1 MNAET
6 APRVGRVN
14 HSHSGITVF
23 YMTGLVKNITNT
35 PVRPEAVG
43 FGLMNIELNDS
54 TNRFTLRQVCDLLNG
69 EIICSEHLA
78 DQSVG
83 SACGCD
89 LMSDVLAFTRPG
101 SVLLTG
107 LTNSQ
112 VIRTAEMLDLKA
124 IVFVRSKKPDE
135 RTIQMAEALQLVLI
149 LSPHPLYESCGRLY
163 TAGLSGCQNVDHAAA

>member
-1 MNAET
+1 MNSELS
-6 APRVGRVN
+6 N
-14 HSHSGITVF
+14 SGN
-23 YMTGLVKNITNT
+23 K
-35 PVRPEAVG
+35 
-43 FGLMNIELNDS
+43 
-54 TNRFTLRQVCDLLNG
+54 FTLRQVCDLLGG
-69 EIICSEHLA
+69 EIICSGHLA
-78 DQSVG
+78 DQSVA

-112 VIRTAEMLDLKA
+112 VVRTAEMLDLKA

-135 RTIQMAEALQLVLI
+135 KTIKMAESLQLVLI

-163 TAGLSGCQNVDHAAA
+163 TAGLSGCQNTDHTTRA

>member
-1 MNAET
+1 MFDAGSTMNGET
-6 APRVGRVN
+6 VDAG
-14 HSHSGITVF
+14 G
-23 YMTGLVKNITNT
+23 GL
-35 PVRPEAVG
+35 
-43 FGLMNIELNDS
+43 
-54 TNRFTLRQVCDLLNG
+54 TLRRVCELLDG
-69 EIICSEHLA
+69 EIICRGELA
-78 DQSVG
+78 EQNVA

-124 IVFVRSKKPDE
+124 VVFVRSKRPDE
-135 RTIQMAEALQLVLI
+135 RTIKMAESLQLVII

-163 TAGLSGCQNVDHAAA
+163 TAGLGGCQDSTSS

>member
-1 MNAET
+1 MGFRMNTEM
-6 APRVGRVN
+6 
-14 HSHSGITVF
+14 S
-23 YMTGLVKNITNT
+23 
-35 PVRPEAVG
+35 
-43 FGLMNIELNDS
+43 DS
-54 TNRFTLRQVCDLLNG
+54 ANSFTLRQVCDLLNG
-69 EIICSEHLA
+69 EIICGDHLA
-78 DQSVG
+78 DQSIA

-112 VIRTAEMLDLKA
+112 VVRTAEMLDLKA

-135 RTIQMAEALQLVLI
+135 RTIRMAESLHLVLI

-163 TAGLSGCQNVDHAAA
+163 TAGLSGCQNSDHTTGA